1 MNTLIR
7 INIIFLIIFIFIG
20 LYAEDILLE
29 RIAVVINDT
38 PILQSEIN
46 KGIDVIESSPFYS
59 DHVKDSLKNHFI
71 ESLIDEKILY
81 QISREESIKIDSS
94 SIYLDVKKYINET
107 LKSSFPDESAYEE
120 FLKANNINEKELE
133 HFYFKQRELSFI
145 KQQVLYKKMITLK
158 VNNSEIDDYYEENRD
173 SFYIPITLDLYHI
186 AFVIQPDSMNL
197 MSVMQKVDALV
208 RSLKGGSPF
217 SEVAKQYSDDESSK
231 YNGGLIKYKKY
242 VDISPEMVTFLYTFK
257 ESDTLIYTQ
266 SRKGFHIIEIEN
278 ADNEGIEYRQIV
290 VKFNIDK
297 DDSIRIKN
305 KTREIKNLIE
315 NGNLSFEEAAQKY
328 SDDYA
333 TGVNGGFVGR
343 IPITSIEGEIKKVL
357 ENLENDKVSSIMNSD
372 FGYELFM
379 VRNKEGGY
387 ESSFEDVKPFIR
399 SILEGKQIEKK
410 IKEII
415 KNERANM
422 YIKRMDG

>member
-1 MNTLIR
+1 MNTLIK
-7 INIIFLIIFIFIG
+7 INLVFLIVFIFIG

-29 RIAVVINDT
+29 RIAVVINET

-46 KGIDVIESSPFYS
+46 KGIDIIESSPFYS
-59 DHVKDSLKNHFI
+59 DHIKDSLKNHFI

-94 SIYLDVKKYINET
+94 SIYMNVKKYINET
-107 LKSSFPDESAYEE
+107 LKSSFPDANAYEE
-120 FLKANNINEKELE
+120 FLKANNVNEKELE
-133 HFYFKQRELSFI
+133 YFYFKQRELSFI

-158 VNNSEIDDYYEENRD
+158 INNSEIDDYYEENRD

-208 RSLKGGSPF
+208 RSLKSGSPF

-231 YNGGLIKYKKY
+231 YSGGLIKYIRY
-242 VDISPEMVTFLYTFK
+242 GDISHEMVTFLYTFK

-266 SRKGFHIIEIEN
+266 SREGFHIIKIEN

-290 VKFNIDK
+290 VKFNIDR
-297 DDSIRIKN
+297 DDSIRIKS
-305 KTREIKNLIE
+305 KTKEVKNLIE

-333 TGVNGGFVGR
+333 TGIKGGFVGR
-343 IPITSIEGEIKKVL
+343 IPITSIEGEIKKML

>member
-1 MNTLIR
+1 MNTLIK
-7 INIIFLIIFIFIG
+7 INLVFFIAFIFIG
-20 LYAEDILLE
+20 LCAEDILLE

-46 KGIDVIESSPFYS
+46 KGIDIIESSPFYS

-94 SIYLDVKKYINET
+94 SIYMDVKKYINET
-107 LKSSFPDESAYEE
+107 LKSSFPDANAYEE
-120 FLKANNINEKELE
+120 FLKANNVNEKELE
-133 HFYFKQRELSFI
+133 YFYFKQRELSFI
-145 KQQVLYKKMITLK
+145 KQQVLYKKMIALK
-158 VNNSEIDDYYEENRD
+158 INNSEIDNYYEENRD

-186 AFVIQPDSMNL
+186 AFVLQPDSMNL

-208 RSLKGGSPF
+208 RSLKSGSAF

-231 YNGGLIKYKKY
+231 YNGGLVKYMKFG
-242 VDISPEMVTFLYTFK
+242 DINPEMVTFLYTFK

-266 SRKGFHIIEIEN
+266 SRKGFHIIKVEN
-278 ADNEGIEYRQIV
+278 ADNEGIEYRQIIV
-290 VKFNIDK
+290 EFNIDR

-305 KTREIKNLIE
+305 RTKEVKSLIE
-315 NGNLSFEEAAQKY
+315 NGKLSFEEAAQKY

-333 TGVNGGFVGR
+333 TGINGGFVGR
-343 IPITSIEGEIKKVL
+343 IPITSIEGEIKKML
-357 ENLENDKVSSIMNSD
+357 ENLENDNVSSIMNSD

-379 VRNKEGGY
+379 IRNKEGGY

-415 KNERANM
+415 KNERENM